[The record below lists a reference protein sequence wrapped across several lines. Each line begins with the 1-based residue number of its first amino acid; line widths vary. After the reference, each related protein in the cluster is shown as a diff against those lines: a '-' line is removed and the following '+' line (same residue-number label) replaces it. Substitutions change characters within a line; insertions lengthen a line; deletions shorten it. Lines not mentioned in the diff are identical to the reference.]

1 MKKKYII
8 ISVLLIINIGLII
21 YVFNITNKIN
31 VLQNRFKHVE
41 ENIGLTMS
49 NNKND
54 VNENIL
60 GIEEQINDLDALKIE
75 QEISDLKNN
84 FNRFENIIFNLPNID
99 ILSGVVKGI
108 EIKEQIIKL
117 QVRQNEILY
126 GEDAIKILIEEKGY
140 SKEDA
145 VARISQSGY
154 YLKDSEDEVSI
165 IEISNDCEVY
175 FIGTVGLVNCTL
187 DDLIDKTNQEIK
199 SNTEDDYTF
208 VLMNGKVIQIYQ
220 AYIPN

>member
-31 VLQNRFKHVE
+31 VLQNRFNHIE

-145 VARISQSGY
+145 VARISQIGY
-154 YLKDSEDEVSI
+154 YLKDSEDEVST

>member
-60 GIEEQINDLDALKIE
+60 GIEEQINDLDVLKIE

-99 ILSGVVKGI
+99 ILSGVVRGI

-145 VARISQSGY
+145 VARISQIGY
-154 YLKDSEDEVSI
+154 YLKDSEDEVST

>member
-1 MKKKYII
+1 MKKKYIL

-31 VLQNRFKHVE
+31 VLQNRFNHIE

-145 VARISQSGY
+145 VARISQIGY
-154 YLKDSEDEVSI
+154 YLKDSEEEAST

>member
-31 VLQNRFKHVE
+31 VLQNRFNHIE

-60 GIEEQINDLDALKIE
+60 GIEEQINDLDVLKIE

-99 ILSGVVKGI
+99 ILSGVVRGI

-145 VARISQSGY
+145 VARISQIGY
-154 YLKDSEDEVSI
+154 YLKDSEDEVST

>member
-31 VLQNRFKHVE
+31 VLQNRFNHIE

-60 GIEEQINDLDALKIE
+60 GIEEQINDLDVLKIE

-84 FNRFENIIFNLPNID
+84 FNRFENIIFNLHNID
-99 ILSGVVKGI
+99 ILSGVVRGI

-145 VARISQSGY
+145 VARISQIGY
-154 YLKDSEDEVSI
+154 YLKDSEDEVST